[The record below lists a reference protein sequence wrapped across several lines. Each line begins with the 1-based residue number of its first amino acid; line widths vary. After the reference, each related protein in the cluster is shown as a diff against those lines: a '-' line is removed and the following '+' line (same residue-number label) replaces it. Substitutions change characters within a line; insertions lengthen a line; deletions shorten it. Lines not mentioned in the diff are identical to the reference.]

1 MFRHP
6 ILYWKQH
13 LPEPFLIETVSS
25 VCSGAFTR
33 ICLTLKT
40 PATSCPS
47 TTCSTWLLLLLAF
60 LGFYLTFSLW
70 SNRISWTLS
79 QPPPSCPVWNVTV
92 MCLKILKRQYHFFFL
107 GTNICYSHGCCLK
120 QHFRS
125 TINSEVCSRVSWLAN
140 ALRAERK
147 YSYGLETTYSSYCY
161 ECLAKLPY
169 TL

>member
-25 VCSGAFTR
+25 VRSGAFTC

-40 PATSCPS
+40 PATPCPS

-60 LGFYLTFSLW
+60 LGFDLCGLTECHEHFPNLLPAARFKALLW
-70 SNRISWTLS
+70 
-79 QPPPSCPVWNVTV
+79 CVWRYWKGSTV
-92 MCLKILKRQYHFFFL
+92 FFFL
-107 GTNICYSHGCCLK
+107 GTKICCSHGCCLK

-125 TINSEVCSRVSWLAN
+125 TINSEVCSCVGWLVN
-140 ALRAERK
+140 APRAERK
-147 YSYGLETTYSSYCY
+147 YSYGLETTYFSYCY